1 MTYNTINNM
10 MTNQQNQLS
19 SIPQSANSMF
29 QPGYAGTNTQEVQ
42 HWNQGGHTQA
52 SITPTYGTMSYSGN
66 LGSAS
71 AQSMFQPG
79 FANTNTQEVRQLN
92 AGYAAPQQN
101 YQQAQMGG
109 FQQSQASFQPSYG
122 MQANS
127 IFSPGFAGTNTQEV
141 QARNNSGY
149 TGYSGMSALPMQ
161 SGYAAQG
168 QAQLYSG
175 GVGSIYSPGFAGTN
189 TQEVQARNHGGSAG
203 SIFSPGFAGTN
214 TQEVQARNNTGYAG
228 YSSIGYE
235 AQMQAQPF
243 SAGTGSVFSPGFA
256 GTNAQEVRQNN
267 QAGYS
272 SPSLMSGGYQQQQS
286 YYSQQ
291 PQQLQAYSSPLGAGA
306 QSVFSPN
313 FAGTNVQ
320 EVRSLNAGQ
329 APAHTGSIFPGSF

>member
-42 HWNQGGHTQA
+42 HWNQGGHTQT

-109 FQQSQASFQPSYG
+109 FQQNQAAFQPSYG

-141 QARNNSGY
+141 QARNNSSY
-149 TGYSGMSALPMQ
+149 TGYSSMNALPMQ

-189 TQEVQARNHGGSAG
+189 TQEVQARN
-203 SIFSPGFAGTN
+203 
-214 TQEVQARNNTGYAG
+214 NTGYAG
-228 YSSIGYE
+228 YNSIGYA

-243 SAGTGSVFSPGFA
+243 SASTGSVFSPGFA

-286 YYSQQ
+286 YHSQQ
-291 PQQLQAYSSPLGAGA
+291 PQQLQAYSSPFGAGA

>member
-1 MTYNTINNM
+1 MTYNTINSM
-10 MTNQQNQLS
+10 MSNQQNQLT

-42 HWNQGGHTQA
+42 HWNQGGHSQA

-101 YQQAQMGG
+101 FQQAQMGG
-109 FQQSQASFQPSYG
+109 YQQSQASYQPSYG

-141 QARNNSGY
+141 QARNNGSY
-149 TGYSGMSALPMQ
+149 TGYSSMSAMPMQ

-175 GVGSIYSPGFAGTN
+175 G
-189 TQEVQARNHGGSAG
+189 AG
-203 SIFSPGFAGTN
+203 SIFSPGFAGTH
-214 TQEVQARNNTGYAG
+214 TQEVQARNNSGYAG
-228 YSSIGYE
+228 GY
-235 AQMQAQPF
+235 ASQMQAQPY
-243 SAGTGSVFSPGFA
+243 SGGAGSIFSPGFA
-256 GTNAQEVRQNN
+256 GTNAQEVRQYN

-286 YYSQQ
+286 YYSHQ
-291 PQQLQAYSSPLGAGA
+291 PQQLQAYASPLGAST

>member
-1 MTYNTINNM
+1 MTYNTINSM
-10 MTNQQNQLS
+10 MSNQQNQLS

-42 HWNQGGHTQA
+42 HWNQGGHSQT
-52 SITPTYGTMSYSGN
+52 SITPTYGTMSYGGN

-92 AGYAAPQQN
+92 AGYSAPQQN
-101 YQQAQMGG
+101 FQQAQMGG
-109 FQQSQASFQPSYG
+109 YQQSQASYQPSYG

-141 QARNNSGY
+141 QARNNGSY
-149 TGYSGMSALPMQ
+149 TGFSSMSAMPMQ

-168 QAQLYSG
+168 QSQLYG
-175 GVGSIYSPGFAGTN
+175 GG
-189 TQEVQARNHGGSAG
+189 AG

-214 TQEVQARNNTGYAG
+214 TQEVQARNNSGYAG
-228 YSSIGYE
+228 FSSNGY
-235 AQMQAQPF
+235 ASQMQAQPY
-243 SAGTGSVFSPGFA
+243 SGGTGSIFSPGFA
-256 GTNAQEVRQNN
+256 GTNAQEVRQYN
-267 QAGYS
+267 QASYS

-286 YYSQQ
+286 FYSQQ
-291 PQQLQAYSSPLGAGA
+291 PQQLQNYASQLGAGA